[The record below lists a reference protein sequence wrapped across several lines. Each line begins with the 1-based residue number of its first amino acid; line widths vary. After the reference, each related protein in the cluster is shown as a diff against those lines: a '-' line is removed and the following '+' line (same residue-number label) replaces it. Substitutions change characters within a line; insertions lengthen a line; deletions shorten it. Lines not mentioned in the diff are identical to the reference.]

1 MSHNSLKNTDKN
13 TRQEHTYIKG
23 HVAQHT
29 WLHSV
34 NAEIIQPPQKQ
45 KRRHKAVMVEINT
58 PVFTLNSSP
67 PGWVSTKGGRG
78 ERGEAGR
85 RWMWRGGVSVEGIT
99 LPNPLWRP
107 RLGALSVAAGANTQR
122 GCRSP
127 WGDSQAPASLP
138 LSSVRLSASPS
149 SNLPGGNLLPASTFF
164 LPPLP
169 PGGAGEV
176 VLKGTPRQGQGSIGV
191 GA

>member
-1 MSHNSLKNTDKN
+1 MTTFCQCRNNSTTTKTKKKTQSGNGGDKHSCLHPQLI
-13 TRQEHTYIKG
+13 TS
-23 HVAQHT
+23 
-29 WLHSV
+29 WLGV
-34 NAEIIQPPQKQ
+34 NEGR
-45 KRRHKAVMVEINT
+45 KRREGWGGKEMDVE
-58 PVFTLNSSP
+58 
-67 PGWVSTKGGRG
+67 
-78 ERGEAGR
+78 
-85 RWMWRGGVSVEGIT
+85 GGVSVEGIT